1 VVASTKEHLEML
13 AEIEEKIKK
22 NTENIEEA
30 SESKD
35 YLDAQAT
42 NEIEKLKVEIKKNG
56 EVYELL

>member
-1 VVASTKEHLEML
+1 ML